1 MAKMAW
7 YFTNKAQKYLY
18 RKQLYF
24 YYTNFKQVAVGF
36 FHLLPVTAK
45 FTLLAFYND

>member
-18 RKQLYF
+18 RKLLYF
-24 YYTNFKQVAVGF
+24 YYTSFKQVTVRVF
-36 FHLLPVTAK
+36 FIFFLS
-45 FTLLAFYND
+45 LASSHS